1 MPQGKRHGRT
11 AGIHGE
17 RTLRGASIMGSAPM
31 TRFRKLALAAAVTT
45 VVLFTVGGLVRGT
58 GSGLGCSTWPACEPG
73 RLFPVG
79 AVHSLIEFSHRIVAV
94 LAIVLIGLT
103 ALEAWRGRSRDPRV
117 LVPAL
122 AAFPLVVA
130 QAVLGGVVV
139 LTENDPWWV
148 TAHFVTALA
157 LIGDVVVVAVLAL
170 RDPAERPVGGDRAFA
185 RAATWTASPRTSSP
199 THSTSPV

>member
-1 MPQGKRHGRT
+1 MPHGKRHGRS

-17 RTLRGASIMGSAPM
+17 RTSRGASIMGSAPM

-73 RLFPVG
+73 RLFPAG
-79 AVHSLIEFSHRIVAV
+79 AVHSLIEFSHRILAV

-117 LVPAL
+117 LIPAL

-139 LTENDPWWV
+139 LT
-148 TAHFVTALA
+148 
-157 LIGDVVVVAVLAL
+157 
-170 RDPAERPVGGDRAFA
+170 
-185 RAATWTASPRTSSP
+185 
-199 THSTSPV
+199 